1 MSSKWEQFC
10 VVLALALAVARI
22 QDSCYACFRP
32 RLLPAILRSTWLLA
46 TLGSVVTG
54 TRDSCSGYAG
64 FRPCAAP
71 GKHKNACRSPIYARF
86 CVIPGLCPRWALCR
100 SRRLRRCFRT
110 SFFGFGQG
118 KTTKRLTEL
127 FWRLF
132 FSIKFPLW
140 HWYALIIMGD
150 GKSHSEINAVIEF
163 REPFTSPGCSSRLAG
178 PPVPGSSRV
187 HLVKKFTENIPQ
199 WVPFNDSFCIIL
211 PMALLLERWIVT
223 MSRVTSRELIILYY
237 SFVASHL
244 HVTCSCFSFRFPFP
258 LRWWV
263 RLRRWRLPK
272 LKLWRCE
279 SKNDAVFPSFSTHSQ
294 EALVTLQ
301 ALLVWNDGI
310 SSQKSLKRLHKLF
323 SECSIED
330 LTQGPVEAATFFVH
344 GHTARL
350 FLLYVLWYCNVYNT
364 PETKNSFG
372 DFFFSIPKFPLWHCY
387 GWFMGNPILKSINV
401 VIEFRAERPLYI
413 IPSP

>member
-1 MSSKWEQFC
+1 MSSKWEQFR

-22 QDSCYACFRP
+22 QDSCSGYACFRP

-86 CVIPGLCPRWALCR
+86 CDIPGLCPRWALCR

-199 WVPFNDSFCIIL
+199 WAPFNNSFCIIL

-244 HVTCSCFSFRFPFP
+244 HVTCSCFSFRFLFP
-258 LRWWV
+258 LRWV

-279 SKNDAVFPSFSTHSQ
+279 SKNDGKTSFFRRVDSHLQSFSLGSRHLVVFPSFFDSQ
-294 EALVTLQ
+294 PRGSC
-301 ALLVWNDGI
+301 D
-310 SSQKSLKRLHKLF
+310 SSSSFGLKCHAVRLHKLF

-330 LTQGPVEAATFFVH
+330 LTQSPVETRAK
-344 GHTARL
+344 
-350 FLLYVLWYCNVYNT
+350 
-364 PETKNSFG
+364 TKNCGGDIRRPWSHSEAFSFV
-372 DFFFSIPKFPLWHCY
+372 C
-387 GWFMGNPILKSINV
+387 FMIL
-401 VIEFRAERPLYI
+401 
-413 IPSP
+413 